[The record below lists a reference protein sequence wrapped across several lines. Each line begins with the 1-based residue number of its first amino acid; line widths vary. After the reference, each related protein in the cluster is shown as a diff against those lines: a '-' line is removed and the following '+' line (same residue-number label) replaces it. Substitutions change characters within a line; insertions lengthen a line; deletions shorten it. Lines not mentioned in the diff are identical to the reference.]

1 MKLSPLQAHPLN
13 PEDFAA
19 GGKNS
24 SQSVHNSQNTF
35 GTTLKRAMEDV
46 NNLQTEAGT
55 AVEKMV
61 AGEDIDMH
69 EVMIAV
75 EKAKTSFDL
84 LMEVRNKTLEAYR
97 EMIRM
102 QV

>member
-1 MKLSPLQAHPLN
+1 MKLSPLQIQPLN
-13 PEDFAA
+13 PEDITA
-19 GGKNS
+19 GSKNS
-24 SQSVHNSQNTF
+24 SHVLPNSQNTF
-35 GTTLKRAMEDV
+35 STTLKNAMDDV
-46 NNLQTEAGT
+46 NNLQMEAG
-55 AVEKMV
+55 AAIEKMV
-61 AGEDIDMH
+61 AGEDVDMH

-97 EMIRM
+97 ELIRM